1 MKTVKFGV
9 VGLGWFGEKYVQIL
23 SKLPHV
29 ELTAVCSRRPQRAK
43 EVAQRYG
50 AKKYYTN
57 WNDIAKDPEIDA
69 IGVVTHVPDHKDPV
83 IAAAEAGKHVIVEKP
98 IAGNLKDADEMISAT
113 RRNNVHFMVGHILRF
128 ETRYAQAKQL
138 IQEGRI
144 GKILSIYARRN
155 IPGAFARPHLRYGSP
170 ILLDA
175 IHDTDIMLW
184 YLGDGVDS
192 VYATWIQ
199 VTDAPNPEITWAMY
213 NFSGGAK
220 GVCETAWFLRTNTPF
235 SIDAKMEIIGTEGAI
250 YINCADSGLMIN
262 DENGTKKL
270 DTMHWPVMHGEIV
283 GALKEELSYFARC
296 VMKDEEPKIV
306 TPTEARRALEVV
318 LAAEEAARKNQIVS
332 LK

>member
-1 MKTVKFGV
+1 MEAVRFGI
-9 VGLGWFGEKYVQIL
+9 VGLGWFGEKYVQVL

-29 ELTAVCSRRPQRAK
+29 KLVAVCSRRPQRAK

-50 AKKYYTN
+50 IKKYYTD
-57 WNDIAKDPEIDA
+57 WNGIAKDPEIDA
-69 IGVVTHVPDHKDPV
+69 VGVVTHVPDHKDPV
-83 IAAAEAGKHVIVEKP
+83 IAAAEAGKHIIVEKP
-98 IAGNLKDADEMISAT
+98 IAGSLEDADEMISAT
-113 RRNNVHFMVGHILRF
+113 KRNGVHFMVGHILRF

-138 IQEGRI
+138 IEEGRI

-184 YLGDGVDS
+184 YLKNGVKS
-192 VYATWIQ
+192 VYATWIK
-199 VTDAPNPEITWAMY
+199 VTDAPNPEITWALY

-262 DENGTKKL
+262 DESGTKNL
-270 DTMHWPVMHGEIV
+270 DTMHWPVMHGEIM
-283 GALKEELSYFARC
+283 GALKEELSYFAKC
-296 VMKDEEPKIV
+296 VMMDEEPKIV
-306 TPTEARRALEVV
+306 TPMEAREALKVV
-318 LAAEEAARKNQIVS
+318 LAAEEAARKNQLLS
-332 LK
+332 LE